1 MAARFYVTVHRHSRV
16 VVPHLLTN
24 VSVALV
30 QLSEGKE
37 GKFQPAERL
46 NKSNPVLKIIS
57 LLRVKQ
63 IRFRGGETKAG
74 NSLRSLLK

>member
-46 NKSNPVLKIIS
+46 KFSMDKVKVNGWTADKKHSNEMTLIKINM
-57 LLRVKQ
+57 
-63 IRFRGGETKAG
+63 THAA
-74 NSLRSLLK
+74 

>member
-46 NKSNPVLKIIS
+46 KFSMDKVKVNGWTADQKHSNEMTVIKINAT
-57 LLRVKQ
+57 R
-63 IRFRGGETKAG
+63 AA
-74 NSLRSLLK
+74 

>member
-46 NKSNPVLKIIS
+46 KFSMDK
-57 LLRVKQ
+57 VKVN
-63 IRFRGGETKAG
+63 G
-74 NSLRSLLK
+74 

>member
-16 VVPHLLTN
+16 VFSHLLTN

-46 NKSNPVLKIIS
+46 KFSMDK
-57 LLRVKQ
+57 VKLN
-63 IRFRGGETKAG
+63 G
-74 NSLRSLLK
+74 

>member
-46 NKSNPVLKIIS
+46 KFSMDK
-57 LLRVKQ
+57 VKV
-63 IRFRGGETKAG
+63 
-74 NSLRSLLK
+74 NS

>member
-46 NKSNPVLKIIS
+46 KFSMDKVKVNGWTADQKHLNEMTLIKIN
-57 LLRVKQ
+57 V
-63 IRFRGGETKAG
+63 THAG
-74 NSLRSLLK
+74 